1 LRKGQ
6 SFSFLDS
13 SLLPWSFPEQPL
25 FFDSPDLQHDFA
37 LASVLASFL
46 EEQQPLALEDFIPQP
61 DTVTPSVTTSGLTE
75 LEVPWMVVFLSSP
88 DALVLVWALAITKA
102 PRTSVRVRNIF
113 FMVGVFFTMIVNNEV

>member
-1 LRKGQ
+1 MRKGQ

-25 FFDSPDLQHDFA
+25 FFDSPDLQQDFA
-37 LASVLASFL
+37 LASVWAAFL

-75 LEVPWMVVFLSSP
+75 LDVPWMVVFLSSP
-88 DALVLVWALAITKA
+88 DAPVLVWAFEITKA
-102 PRTSVRVRNIF
+102 PKTRVRVRNIF
-113 FMVGVFFTMIVNNEV
+113 FMIGVFCNDS